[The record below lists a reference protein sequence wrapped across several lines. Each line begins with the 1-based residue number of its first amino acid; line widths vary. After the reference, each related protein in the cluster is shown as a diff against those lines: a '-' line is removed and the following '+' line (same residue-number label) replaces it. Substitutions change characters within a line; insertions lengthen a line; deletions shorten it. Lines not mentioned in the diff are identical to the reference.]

1 MHVNMHAYK
10 EYNMHV
16 YARTLPHGPLSPCT
30 LEADF
35 VALAVTAGHSCKLCR
50 ALYLGTVHFRF
61 ALTSACSK
69 RGGMLRNCKKRQHS
83 YRREGQE
90 VGNSHLDIGKRM
102 S

>member
-1 MHVNMHAYK
+1 MHA
-10 EYNMHV
+10 
-16 YARTLPHGPLSPCT
+16 YARTLRHSPLSPCT

-35 VALAVTAGHSCKLCR
+35 VALAVTAGHSCKFCR
-50 ALYLGTVHFRF
+50 ALYMGTVQFRC
-61 ALTSACSK
+61 ALSSK

-83 YRREGQE
+83 YSREGQE